1 MSQLGQDV
9 SAKDEKKFQSIAYS
23 KCIPY
28 IVLRGMVLILVK
40 FYFFCLLTMLQECI
54 PNIQMKFESQ
64 LQNYKQDTWLT
75 VFVKAHMPCFCLHYM
90 FNIPV

>member
-9 SAKDEKKFQSIAYS
+9 SAKDEQKFSQLHTVNVYH
-23 KCIPY
+23 